1 MSLKR
6 FTSVLWE
13 GYQEGRALIQK
24 IMEAFYFMLCLGVFL
39 LADFTYGQEH
49 IMFLSNHH
57 KSIESYIMNGYGNR
71 SSYQCDVLYDNARED
86 IIEGR
91 AQFVMGL
98 NEIEHFDLSSNLV
111 SSQCLLVSVEVNKNE
126 SLAALVK
133 FGWTV
138 VQHKRVAL
146 VMKMSSGI
154 NLNMSTNITKL
165 PFLVAAELTDGSEQF
180 LCPVVGMP
188 QPYLQHSMCDH
199 EHISYKKKVVRVSI
213 IGVPPYLYGK
223 THDSIISNFRK
234 SHVVLKNNI
243 YAGTTNGLDG
253 ADIRLLYLLSDKLN
267 FEFNITV
274 PTSFTD
280 SYRLVGVSY

>member
-1 MSLKR
+1 
-6 FTSVLWE
+6 
-13 GYQEGRALIQK
+13 
-24 IMEAFYFMLCLGVFL
+24 MLSLGVFL
-39 LADFTYGQEH
+39 LADFTYGQAH
-49 IMFLSNHH
+49 MFLSNHH

-199 EHISYKKKVVRVSI
+199 EHISYKKKVVRVNI

-280 SYRLVGVSY
+280 SYRLVCVSY